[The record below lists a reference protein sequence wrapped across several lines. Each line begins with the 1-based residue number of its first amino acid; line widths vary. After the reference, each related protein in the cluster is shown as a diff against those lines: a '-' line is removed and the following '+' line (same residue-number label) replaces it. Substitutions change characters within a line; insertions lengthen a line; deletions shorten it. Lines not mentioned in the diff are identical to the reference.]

1 MSDSKGDEALAEY
14 KKALEAMSARKA
26 ASKRAAPAG
35 NDEVPFIRSSKRQ
48 ATTVTAPSSSKK
60 KSVASAFALQSSPFA
75 SYDWSKVLANLN
87 AKVFPLTPAC
97 LASDEDSSV
106 AIRSLQGDVLQVT
119 HHSPCVAF
127 AIASFLNYILD
138 CVAVD
143 GVSAIPCR
151 REDGR

>member
-87 AKVFPLTPAC
+87 AKVFPLTPAR

-106 AIRSLQGDVLQVT
+106 AIRSLLGDVLQVT
-119 HHSPCVAF
+119 HYIPCVAF
-127 AIASFLNYILD
+127 AIASFSTYTLD
-138 CVAVD
+138 CVGVD
-143 GVSAIPCR
+143 GVSAIPSR
-151 REDGR
+151 GEDGR